1 MKSTNRDPIIDHL
14 FRAILSLQN
23 IDECYEF
30 FEDLCTIFEIR
41 DLSKRLL
48 AARMLLDN
56 RVYSDIAEQTGLST
70 STISR
75 VKKNLQFGR
84 EGYTKVL
91 DRIGYKERSEK
102 F

>member
-1 MKSTNRDPIIDHL
+1 MKSIKRDPIIDHL

-30 FEDLCTIFEIR
+30 FEDVCTVAEIE

-56 RVYSDIAEQTGLST
+56 RVYADIAEQTGLST

-75 VKKNLQFGR
+75 VKKSLQFGR
-84 EGYTKVL
+84 NGYAKAL
-91 DRIGYKERSEK
+91 DRIDYRERSDK